1 MFGADYMQQFG
12 LNFPLQTID
21 SQGGLLGP
29 NAPTTPEIGSQSLGG
44 TPTAPTMAAPQANPP
59 GPGAPSAAGA
69 TTPTP
74 PAASPLGSPLA
85 PGGNPMGETPDNA
98 PTAPAAGM
106 GSPLGRPQL

>member
-12 LNFPLQTID
+12 LNFQMQGADP
-21 SQGGLLGP
+21 QGGLLGV
-29 NAPTTPEIGSQSLGG
+29 NAPTAPEIGSQSLGG

-74 PAASPLGSPLA
+74 SAASPLVSPLA
-85 PGGNPMGETPDNA
+85 PGGNPMGEASDNA

-106 GSPLGRPQL
+106 GSPLGKPSL

>member
-44 TPTAPTMAAPQANPP
+44 SLAAPTMAAPQAPA
-59 GPGAPSAAGA
+59 APTAGA
-69 TTPTP
+69 ATPTP

-85 PGGNPMGETPDNA
+85 PGGNPMGEAPDTA

-106 GSPLGRPQL
+106 GSPLGRPSL